1 MTPNIHRPAE
11 SGTLRETFAGLAL
24 KTLLK
29 GGDRPALVSDE
40 RTLSGLDAVSRVARM
55 QRVLGG
61 SRPPRLALLSRNK
74 PDAWLLQI
82 AAMALG
88 GIVVWLHPRASLSDS
103 VFVIADSKA
112 DALAIDA
119 DVDLELVEAL
129 AHGFHGP
136 VFRLSKHGPGTHLA
150 DVLEGMA
157 SAEVVD
163 RSEPDDLAL
172 LNYTGGTTGK
182 PKAVVRTQADWA
194 LIAKRIVEDY
204 EIECRSR
211 YLVAGPISHVS
222 GTKIL
227 PTLMC
232 GGTAFALADAP
243 PPAVA
248 SAIERWRI
256 TSTLLVPTALSTL
269 AEEQAARPRDLSSL
283 TKLFYGGASI
293 ATDQLR
299 RAVEVFGPVLYQVY
313 GQTECYPLCRLK
325 PADLDPDLPH
335 RWRSCGAP
343 VPSIKVRLVDA
354 SGDDVAQGRV
364 GELIASGE
372 QVMHG
377 YWNRPAETAAAMQG
391 HWLHT
396 GDLAFAHS
404 DGFIEIVG
412 RTKDMII
419 SGGFNIYAREVEVA
433 LEAHPAV
440 AVAAVYGLPDAKW
453 GEAVTASVVL
463 RSENFATA
471 DELTAWVRQ
480 LKGSFQAPKRLEFIE
495 SMPMTSVGKID
506 KKALRQRWS
515 LP

>member
-24 KTLLK
+24 KTLIK
-29 GGDRPALVSDE
+29 AGDRPALVSDE
-40 RTLSGLDAVSRVARM
+40 RALSGFDAVSRISKM

-88 GIVVWLHPRASLSDS
+88 GSVVWLHPRASLSDS
-103 VFVIADSKA
+103 VFVIGDSKA
-112 DALAIDA
+112 DALALDA
-119 DVDLELVEAL
+119 DVDLELVEVLAL
-129 AHGFHGP
+129 GFHGS

-163 RSEPDDLAL
+163 RSKPDDLAL

-182 PKAVVRTQADWA
+182 AKAVVRTQSDWA

-204 EIECRSR
+204 EIEPKSR

-227 PTLMC
+227 PTLMR
-232 GGTAFALADAP
+232 GGTTYALEEAT

-248 SAIERWRI
+248 AAIERWRI
-256 TSTLLVPTALSTL
+256 TSTLLVPTALNAL
-269 AEEQAARPRDLSSL
+269 AEEQAAHPRDLSSL

-293 ATDQLR
+293 ATEKLR
-299 RAVEVFGPVLYQVY
+299 RAVGVFGPVLYQVY

-325 PADLDPDLPH
+325 PTDLDPDLPH
-335 RWRSCGAP
+335 RWRSCGTP
-343 VPSIKVRLVDA
+343 VPTIALRIVDS
-354 SGDDVAQGRV
+354 SGNDVAQGKV
-364 GELIASGE
+364 GEMIANGD
-372 QVMHG
+372 QVMG
-377 YWNRPAETAAAMQG
+377 EYFNRPEETANALRSG
-391 HWLHT
+391 WLHT
-396 GDLAFAHS
+396 GDLAYAHN

-419 SGGFNIYAREVEVA
+419 SGGFNVYAREVEAA

-440 AVAAVYGLPDAKW
+440 EVAAVYGIADAKW

-463 RSENFATA
+463 RSENLATA

-480 LKGSFQAPKRLEFIE
+480 LKGSFQAPKRLEFIV
-495 SMPMTSVGKID
+495 SLPMTAVGKID

-515 LP
+515 QS

>member
-1 MTPNIHRPAE
+1 MTPNVLPPAE
-11 SGTLRETFAGLAL
+11 SGATRETFAGLAL
-24 KTLLK
+24 KALID

-40 RTLSGLDAVSRVARM
+40 RTLSGVDAVSRVSRM

-82 AAMALG
+82 AAMTLG
-88 GIVVWLHPRASLSDS
+88 GSVVWLHPRASLSDS

-112 DALAIDA
+112 DALALDA
-119 DVDLELVEAL
+119 DVGLELVEAL
-129 AHGFHGP
+129 ALGFHGP
-136 VFRLSKHGPGTHLA
+136 VFCLSKHGPGTALT
-150 DVLEGMA
+150 DVIDGMA
-157 SAEVVD
+157 SCEVVD
-163 RSEPDDLAL
+163 KSEPDDLAL

-182 PKAVVRTQADWA
+182 PKAVIRTQAGWA

-204 EIECRSR
+204 EIERGSR

-232 GGTAFALADAP
+232 GGTAFAVADAT
-243 PPAVA
+243 PPAMA

-256 TSTLLVPTALSTL
+256 TSTLLVPTALSAL

-283 TKLFYGGASI
+283 TKLFYGGASM
-293 ATDQLR
+293 ATDPLR
-299 RAVEVFGPVLYQVY
+299 RAVKVFGPVLYQVY

-325 PADLDPDLPH
+325 PKDLNPDLPH
-335 RWRSCGAP
+335 RWRSCGKP

-354 SGDDVAQGRV
+354 RGDDVAQGSV
-364 GELIASGE
+364 GELVASGG

-377 YWNRPAETAAAMQG
+377 YWNRPAETAAALQG

-419 SGGFNIYAREVEVA
+419 SGGFNIYAREVEAA

-440 AVAAVYGLPDAKW
+440 AVAAAYGLPDVKW

-463 RSENFATA
+463 RSENLATA
-471 DELTAWVRQ
+471 EELTAWVRQ
-480 LKGSFQAPKRLEFIE
+480 LKGSFQAPKQLEFIE
-495 SMPMTSVGKID
+495 SMPMTSLGKID
-506 KKALRQRWS
+506 KKALTQRWS
-515 LP
+515 LS